1 MEDRLK
7 FYETGEAPIKNA
19 DAMQDVLNEIKELEE
34 ATASEKKKKRK
45 KKKKKHQEN
54 GEVENE
60 KIENGHLEEVNLKIW
75 TSLLG
80 IFFHLVS
87 GHSSLVSIGWQALL
101 IDFGFYEYCS
111 IGETKKKASVLA
123 AGVARSSFECH

>member
-34 ATASEKKKKRK
+34 ATASEKKKKKK

-54 GEVENE
+54 GQVENE
-60 KIENGHLEEVNLKIW
+60 KIENGQVENEKMENGHLEEVNLKIW

-80 IFFHLVS
+80 IFLTFS
-87 GHSSLVSIGWQALL
+87 
-101 IDFGFYEYCS
+101 
-111 IGETKKKASVLA
+111 
-123 AGVARSSFECH
+123 

>member
-1 MEDRLK
+1 MRSNSKIQKVSLIVVRLENPTNLFGKKLHEQVEDRLK

-34 ATASEKKKKRK
+34 ATASEKKKKKK

-60 KIENGHLEEVNLKIW
+60 KIENGQVENEKMENGHLEEVNLKI
-75 TSLLG
+75 
-80 IFFHLVS
+80 
-87 GHSSLVSIGWQALL
+87 
-101 IDFGFYEYCS
+101 
-111 IGETKKKASVLA
+111 
-123 AGVARSSFECH
+123 

>member
-1 MEDRLK
+1 MFGKKLHEQVEDRLK

-60 KIENGHLEEVNLKIW
+60 KIENGHLEEVNLKI
-75 TSLLG
+75 
-80 IFFHLVS
+80 
-87 GHSSLVSIGWQALL
+87 
-101 IDFGFYEYCS
+101 
-111 IGETKKKASVLA
+111 
-123 AGVARSSFECH
+123 